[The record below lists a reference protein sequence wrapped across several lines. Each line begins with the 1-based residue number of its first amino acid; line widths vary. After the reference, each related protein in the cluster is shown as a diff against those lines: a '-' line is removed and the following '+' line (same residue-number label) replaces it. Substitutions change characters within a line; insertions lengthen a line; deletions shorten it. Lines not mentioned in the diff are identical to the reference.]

1 MTAIWQNDGTGW
13 RLLAPTGFPIEQT
26 LHDLVEETP
35 QILPLAGDPRLVVV
49 GKEVSLGNGYADLL
63 AVEPSGRLAIVE
75 IKLARN
81 AEARRAVVAQVLTY
95 AAHLK
100 GLRPEAVERD
110 VLGYHLRDRGH
121 ESLQDAVAAED
132 QEGSF
137 DPQAF
142 SEGLAECLSSG
153 HFRLVLVLDEAPE
166 ELAALVG
173 YLESVTDG
181 LLIDLVAVSAYEV
194 GGSQVVI
201 PQRVDA
207 ERQDAGGGVQ
217 PPSPPK
223 PKGHLVEGGA
233 DFAAV
238 IEESPQEHRPQL
250 RRLYEWAVGL
260 EKEGLVRLNTY
271 HGIAHRW
278 TLLPRLPAEKA
289 GLVTIWNEGGAYLQF
304 WRSVFERRA
313 PNSLARVEQVTPVRI
328 GQGNTTREVSDELLE
343 ALTDAYREAASGKI
357 KGNSK

>member
-13 RLLAPTGFPIEQT
+13 RLLAPTGFPNEQT

-49 GKEVSLGNGYADLL
+49 GKEVTLGNGYADLV
-63 AVEPSGRLAIVE
+63 AVEPSGRLVVIE

-100 GLRPEAVERD
+100 GLDPTVLERD
-110 VLGYHLRDRGH
+110 VLGAYLRRHNH
-121 ESLQDAVAAED
+121 ESLRDAVGSED

-137 DPQAF
+137 APEVF
-142 SEGLAECLSSG
+142 SEGLAECLSRG
-153 HFRLVLVLDEAPE
+153 HFRLVLVLDETPE
-166 ELAALVG
+166 ELATLVG
-173 YLESVTDG
+173 YLESVTEG
-181 LLIDLVAVSAYEV
+181 LLVDLVAVSAYEV
-194 GGSQVVI
+194 NGSQVII

-207 ERQDAGGGVQ
+207 ERSDDGGAP
-217 PPSPPK
+217 PPSPSG
-223 PKGHLVEGGA
+223 PKGRLVEGGA

-238 IEESPQEHRPQL
+238 IEKSPLEHRAEL
-250 RRLYEWAVGL
+250 RRLYEWAVRL
-260 EKEGLVRLNTY
+260 EQEGLLRLNTY
-271 HGIAHRW
+271 HGLAHRW

-289 GLVTIWNEGGAYLQF
+289 GLVTIWNEDGAYLQF

-313 PNSLARVEQVTPVRI
+313 PNSLPRVEELAPVRI

-343 ALTDAYREAASGKI
+343 ALAGAYREAASGKL
-357 KGNSK
+357 SA